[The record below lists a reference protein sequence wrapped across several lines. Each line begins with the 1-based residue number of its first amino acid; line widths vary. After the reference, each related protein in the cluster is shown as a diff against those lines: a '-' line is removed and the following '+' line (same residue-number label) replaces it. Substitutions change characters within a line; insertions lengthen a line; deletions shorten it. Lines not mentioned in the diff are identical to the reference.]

1 MRWHHV
7 FLAYNVAVVGDR
19 LVFVNKST
27 NIEVCSVHN
36 AGQVVHT
43 IHCNSD
49 IVSWIEHMSSVPD
62 HPDLL
67 VTGGVDGDVHL
78 WDIETGAHIKFVRK

>member
-1 MRWHHV
+1 M
-7 FLAYNVAVVGDR
+7 FIANNVAVVGDR
-19 LVFVNKST
+19 LAFVNKSS
-27 NIEVCSVHN
+27 NVEVRHVHN

-43 IHCNSD
+43 IQCNYD
-49 IVSWIEHMSSVPD
+49 IVSEITQMSPVPD